1 MAQHVKILGILHIIY
16 AGLVVFAG
24 IIVLVVMGGI
34 AGIIST
40 SDTSPDSQ
48 VAPPILG
55 LIGIGVFVLLLVLSL
70 PGIIGGFG
78 LLQFK
83 PWARILVIVLSA
95 LELISVPFGT
105 ALGIYGLWV
114 LLNRE
119 TERLFETRPPQ
130 PIAPQ
135 GPATA

>member
-1 MAQHVKILGILHIIY
+1 MAQHVKILGILHIVY
-16 AGLVVFAG
+16 AGLVVLAG

-55 LIGIGVFVLLLVLSL
+55 LIGIGVFILLLVLSL

-95 LELISVPFGT
+95 VSS
-105 ALGIYGLWV
+105 
-114 LLNRE
+114 
-119 TERLFETRPPQ
+119 
-130 PIAPQ
+130 
-135 GPATA
+135 

>member
-1 MAQHVKILGILHIIY
+1 MAQHVKILGILHIVY
-16 AGLVVFAG
+16 AGLVVLAG

-55 LIGIGVFVLLLVLSL
+55 LIGIGVFILLLVLSL

-119 TERLFETRPPQ
+119 TERLFEARPPQ
-130 PIAPQ
+130 TIAPQ

>member
-1 MAQHVKILGILHIIY
+1 MAQHVKILGVLHIIY
-16 AGLVVFAG
+16 AGLVVLAG

-40 SDTSPDSQ
+40 SDASPDSQ
-48 VAPPILG
+48 VASPILG
-55 LIGIGVFVLLLVLSL
+55 LIGVGVFILLVVLSL

-83 PWARILVIVLSA
+83 AWARILVIVLSA
-95 LELISVPFGT
+95 LELISIPFGT

-114 LLNRE
+114 LLNRD
-119 TERLFETRPPQ
+119 TERLFDQRPPL
-130 PIAPQ
+130 PAVPQ
-135 GPATA
+135 A